1 MDTVILKF
9 GGSSVSNNE
18 NLNLVS
24 QKIMNF
30 YDENNRVIVVV
41 SAQGKTTDNF
51 IKEANT
57 LSKNPNHRE
66 MDVLLSCRR
75 TNNYG

>member
-9 GGSSVSNNE
+9 GGSSVSNDE
-18 NLNLVS
+18 RLNLVS
-24 QKIMNF
+24 QKIINF
-30 YDENNRVIVVV
+30 YNENNRVVVVV
-41 SAQGKTTDNF
+41 SAQGKTTDNL
-51 IKEANT
+51 IKEANY

-75 TNNYG
+75 TNNNG